1 VITISRTF
9 SIGGVLTD
17 MTSVKLS
24 DPDATFGV
32 KRNDTG
38 EIVVTDNTAMTRT
51 AAGTYEY
58 SFAEPA
64 SNLTYTYSMEISYGG
79 ETYYFTDTF
88 TPTTPTAG
96 ITTDIAPALAEW
108 GETLTIK
115 RSTIIY
121 GAAGIAVQTWATQ
134 STFTGHW
141 QPGDGKA
148 IEVEVGRK
156 VVYTAKI
163 IACPNIGVIEGD
175 QIYRADGT
183 FEYVV
188 FVKKYRGHITIYT
201 EKTRGAA

>member
-1 VITISRTF
+1 MITISRTF
-9 SIGGVLTD
+9 SIDGVLTD
-17 MTSVKLS
+17 MTSVVLS
-24 DPDATFGV
+24 DPESAFGI

-38 EIVVTDNTAMTRT
+38 EIIAADGTAMTKT
-51 AAGTYEY
+51 ATGTYEY
-58 SFAEPA
+58 SFSEPE
-64 SNLTYTYSMEISYGG
+64 SNLTYTYSMEVVYAG

-88 TPTTPTAG
+88 TYAVATAG
-96 ITTDIAPALAEW
+96 ITTDIEPILTEW

-115 RSTIIY
+115 RSAKVY
-121 GAAGIAVQTWATQ
+121 GASGIAVQTWATV

-163 IACPNIGVIEGD
+163 IAEPDIAVLEGD
-175 QIYRADGT
+175 KIYRADGT
-183 FEYVV
+183 FEYVAY
-188 FVKKYRGHITIYT
+188 VKRYRGHITIYT